1 MDFIKIPVPY
11 RTGDRI
17 RKIREEK
24 GLSRAEFGEMIGLT
38 ADRIQ
43 QYENGARNPKRDL
56 LNKMAEAL
64 DVNPLALMDPSTIDP
79 VGAMFTLF
87 DLENNFHM
95 KIEKTP
101 DDQPPGMYIKAEPSS
116 PMYKYMEEWYEAYKH
131 TQERMKAATS
141 DEEKEEILKLYHN
154 WQWTFPRGHDENI
167 SYLVDGITICCGYD
181 FGTDANRA
189 KFCPI
194 CGKLLKKPN
203 SGFHL

>member
-1 MDFIKIPVPY
+1 
-11 RTGDRI
+11 
-17 RKIREEK
+17 
-24 GLSRAEFGEMIGLT
+24 
-38 ADRIQ
+38 
-43 QYENGARNPKRDL
+43 
-56 LNKMAEAL
+56 
-64 DVNPLALMDPSTIDP
+64 
-79 VGAMFTLF
+79 
-87 DLENNFHM
+87 
-95 KIEKTP
+95 
-101 DDQPPGMYIKAEPSS
+101 
-116 PMYKYMEEWYEAYKH
+116 
-131 TQERMKAATS
+131 MKAATS